1 MQPETRSPHRL
12 ATGLLVVYL
21 FLEISHTFE
30 MLPSFIG
37 VNLRLAMV
45 MMSMCLLAAL
55 FTGGALESAK
65 TPIVLMFTA
74 LTLWLMLCTLT
85 SQWRGGSVKTLTIW
99 AMSYACVLVV
109 PPLISNIDQCR
120 KVYYALAFSLIPIL
134 FATVVFQAQL
144 QGREGTSF
152 GTLSNP
158 NDLAFS
164 ILVLI
169 PFAVFVISSESALNW
184 KTIVCVLAIG
194 FAIMKT
200 LRTGSRGALLS
211 ITIATLIVFFVGKMK
226 TRLKMLAGTALICV
240 IALAA
245 TPDNVMRRYATVFNG
260 TSYEADMDADERS
273 AVESSRARKM
283 LFEESVRVM
292 WEYPVFGVGPG
303 IFSAALANEQE
314 KRGELQTWHEAH
326 NTFTQLGSEAGIP
339 ALLIYLAIVFYCLK
353 RTISIFRSARRDPDQ
368 IVICRMAASLV
379 MSLVI
384 FVTCAAFGTYS
395 YTVQLPVLAGLVQA
409 FDVCVRKERT
419 TARAI
424 VAATLPAPLAA
435 PVLKPQTPNYVRN
448 SLLRKSRAGER
459 V

>member
-1 MQPETRSPHRL
+1 
-12 ATGLLVVYL
+12 
-21 FLEISHTFE
+21 

-45 MMSMCLLAAL
+45 MMSFCLLAAL
-55 FTGGALESAK
+55 FTGGILESAK
-65 TPIVLMFTA
+65 TPIVVMFTV

-85 SQWRGGSVKTLTIW
+85 SQWRGGSLKAFTVWL
-99 AMSYACVLVV
+99 MSYACVLVV

-134 FATVVFQAQL
+134 FATVIFQAQL
-144 QGREGTSF
+144 QGRDGTAF
-152 GTLSNP
+152 GTLGNP

-194 FAIMKT
+194 FAMIKT
-200 LRTGSRGALLS
+200 MRTGSRAALLG
-211 ITIATLIVFFVGKMK
+211 IATATVIVFFVGKMK
-226 TRLKMLAGTALICV
+226 TRLVMLVGTALICV

-245 TPDNVMRRYATVFNG
+245 TPDNIMRRYATMFNG

-292 WEYPVFGVGPG
+292 LEYPVFGVGPG
-303 IFSAALANEQE
+303 IFSAALAKEQE
-314 KRGELQTWHEAH
+314 KRGEFQTWHEAH

-339 ALLIYLAIVFYCLK
+339 AILLYLAIVIYCLK
-353 RTISIFRSARRDPDQ
+353 RTVSIFRSARHDPNQ
-368 IVICRMAASLV
+368 IVICRMAASLA
-379 MSLVI
+379 MALVI
-384 FVTCAAFGTYS
+384 FVICAAFGTYS

-409 FDVCVRKERT
+409 FDMSVRKAKKT
-419 TARAI
+419 VPAI
-424 VAATLPAPLAA
+424 VAAALPIPSAA
-435 PVLKPQTPNYVRN
+435 PAVKPPTPSYVRN
-448 SLLRKSRAGER
+448 SLLQKRRSGAR